1 VFWGSNR
8 GGAGGKE
15 ARDDQQTSDGVD
27 GVSELAFGVVDLA
40 LAAAVLIVAAL
51 AFSTLLAKLARQGPV
66 VVKRPPVAERRA
78 PADRRTAQLSYA
90 GTERRVMADRR
101 RGGLEPVAPA
111 PAVAGAS
118 AGHDARLRMPRR
130 VGRASVAR

>member
-66 VVKRPPVAERRA
+66 VVKP
-78 PADRRTAQLSYA
+78 
-90 GTERRVMADRR
+90 DRR